1 MNILDKIIAHK
12 RTELRD
18 LPEAKVSVDSLRA
31 ELAQLSPRR
40 DFVGSLLK
48 PAKGNL
54 GLIAEVKKASPSKGV
69 IRKDFDPVAI
79 ARAYEAAGASCLSV
93 LTDEEFFQGSLDYLR
108 AIREAVELPL
118 LRKDFMIDE
127 RQLSEALSLIH
138 I

>member
-79 ARAYEAAGASCLSV
+79 AIGLKPNNLCEIKRS
-93 LTDEEFFQGSLDYLR
+93 TTT
-108 AIREAVELPL
+108 AITEYYYRLCY
-118 LRKDFMIDE
+118 
-127 RQLSEALSLIH
+127 
-138 I
+138 